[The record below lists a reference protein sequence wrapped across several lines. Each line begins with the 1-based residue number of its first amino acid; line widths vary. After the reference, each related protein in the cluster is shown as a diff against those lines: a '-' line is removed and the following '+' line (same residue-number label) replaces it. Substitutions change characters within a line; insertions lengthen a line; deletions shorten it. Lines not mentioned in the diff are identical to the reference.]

1 MSNKFYDK
9 QIWITFSSKEEEE
22 AYAERQKNCNL
33 QRVERTP
40 EMKAY
45 IKKSLQYMYSITSE
59 EGKQNIDNLL
69 KNIDWLQEEGFQL
82 EEQ

>member
-22 AYAERQKNCNL
+22 AYAKRQKNSNL
-33 QRVERTP
+33 QKVERTP

-45 IKKSLQYMYSITSE
+45 IKKGLQYMYSISDE
-59 EGKQNIDNLL
+59 EERHNMDNLL
-69 KNIDWLQEEGFQL
+69 KNIDWLQKEEF
-82 EEQ
+82 